1 MKRVFLLG
9 DPVAHSIS
17 PAMHNAAF
25 GTLGLDWQY
34 ELLETPK
41 AELAQAIGRFRAV
54 DCAGA
59 NVTIPYKEDVVHL
72 LDEVTDRAHKI
83 GAVNT
88 IFKRAGQLIGDNTDG
103 YGVTR
108 ALLDARVGLQDRR
121 IAILGAGG
129 AAHAVAVT
137 MAELGAARIVILN
150 RTVARAEKLAAF
162 LRSSFPTV
170 AIAVN
175 DVNALLNSDLIVN
188 ATSVGMT
195 PREDES
201 PMWVTFPRGAVA
213 LDLVYRPIETHFL
226 SDAARV
232 GAQTVG
238 GIGMLVHQGAAAFK
252 LWTGRD
258 APVDRMFD
266 AARHALN
273 GV

>member
-9 DPVAHSIS
+9 DPVAQSIS
-17 PAMHNAAF
+17 PAMQNAAF
-25 GTLGLDWQY
+25 RALGLDWRY

-41 AELAQAIGRFRAV
+41 AELAQMVARLRAA

-59 NVTIPYKEDVVHL
+59 NVTIPHKEDVVHW
-72 LDEVTDRAHKI
+72 LDHVTDRARRI

-88 IFKRAGQLIGDNTDG
+88 IFKQDSQLIGDNTDG
-103 YGVTR
+103 YGVTQ
-108 ALLDARVGLQDRR
+108 ALRDASVRLQGRRV
-121 IAILGAGG
+121 AILGAGG

-137 MAELGAARIVILN
+137 VAELGAARIVILN
-150 RTVARAEKLAAF
+150 RTIVRAEILAAF
-162 LRSSFPTV
+162 LRASFSTV
-170 AIAVN
+170 ALAVN
-175 DVNALLNSDLIVN
+175 DVNALANSDLIVN

-195 PREDES
+195 PCEDAS
-201 PMWVTFPRGAVA
+201 PMLVAFPCGAVA
-213 LDLVYRPIETHFL
+213 LDLVYRPIETPFL
-226 SDAARV
+226 RDAARV
-232 GAQTVG
+232 GAQTVD

-258 APVDRMFD
+258 APVDVMFD